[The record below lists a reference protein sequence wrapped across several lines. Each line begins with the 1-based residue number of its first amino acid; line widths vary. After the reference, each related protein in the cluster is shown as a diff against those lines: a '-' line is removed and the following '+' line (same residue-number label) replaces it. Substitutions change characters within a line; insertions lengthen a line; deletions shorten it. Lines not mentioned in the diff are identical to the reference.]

1 MPSLLVVAFVFELGV
16 LVDQRNV
23 EITKIPVSFMLCFFN
38 KPQIEYRT
46 LAIITRGFYY
56 FSIFSCV
63 GFSLMFGGIPMK
75 LGGYKTRE
83 VIIRARL
90 MMASVRYVKSQDG
103 YKLKNSISKKVLPI
117 V

>member
-1 MPSLLVVAFVFELGV
+1 MILMTLIICLT
-16 LVDQRNV
+16 D
-23 EITKIPVSFMLCFFN
+23 K
-38 KPQIEYRT
+38 YRT

-83 VIIRARL
+83 VIIRAWL
-90 MMASVRYVKSQDG
+90 MMASVRYVGIDYVFSNVRKRLAHYG
-103 YKLKNSISKKVLPI
+103 
-117 V
+117 